1 MVCHVYLEKATNLI
15 NYVKFTIVKK
25 MPAFFTALSVFGIL
39 VGLFLVSQGMW
50 GDGIGKLLTL
60 AVGIFVTIKEI
71 LDIVF
76 SN

>member
-1 MVCHVYLEKATNLI
+1 
-15 NYVKFTIVKK
+15 
-25 MPAFFTALSVFGIL
+25 MPAFFTALSIFGVL

-60 AVGIFVTIKEI
+60 MVGIFVTVKEI

-76 SN
+76 SH